1 MSLQIFDLHNEAT
14 SRVGKTVAA
23 IATNTTTSGAIIDT
37 ALYESLEFYLIS
49 GTITDGVYTMQ
60 LFHGNDP
67 ALSDGVQLTGEELLG
82 GAAVTFSL
90 AADSNKTRRIGYVGK
105 KRYVQLRIVSTGV
118 TTGGTLGAIAVL
130 GSPLHGPA
138 AASV

>member
-14 SRVGKTVAA
+14 SRLGRTLAA
-23 IATNTTTSGAIIDT
+23 ITTNTNTDGAIIDT
-37 ALYESLEFYLIS
+37 AQYESLEFYMIS
-49 GTITDGVYTMQ
+49 GTITDGVYTAQ

-67 ALSDGVQLTGEELLG
+67 ALSDGVQLTGEEALG
-82 GAAVTFSL
+82 ASTAIFNL

-105 KRYVQLRIVSTGV
+105 KRYVRLRLVSTGV
-118 TTGGTLGAIAVL
+118 STGGTVGAIAVL

>member
-14 SRVGKTVAA
+14 SRLGRTFAA
-23 IATNTTTSGAIIDT
+23 ITTNTNTDGPIIDT
-37 ALYESLEFYLIS
+37 ALYESLEFYMAS
-49 GTITDGVYTMQ
+49 GTITDGVYTAQ

-67 ALSDGVQLTGEELLG
+67 ALADGVQLTGEEVLG
-82 GAAVTFSL
+82 GATAVFNL

-105 KRYVQLRIVSTGV
+105 KRYVRLRIVSTGV
-118 TTGGTLGAIAVL
+118 TTGGTIGAIAVL